1 MASISSIEKD
11 SIGTTR
17 DSFKD
22 CTLSCK
28 ISNQVYIN
36 FEKRKVPQ
44 AASDNFVKKW
54 LFCKTFVK
62 YFEQYL
68 FLYRWP
74 KFLKKTFEV
83 VHAQNR
89 SFSRKIYIHRDNLPN
104 DYFYCSSFTSNFLN
118 RYFLI
123 ARICSWW
130 KKNQQTKFIN
140 KN

>member
-22 CTLSCK
+22 CILSCK
-28 ISNQVYIN
+28 ISNQVHVN

-54 LFCKTFVK
+54 LFCKAFVQ

-83 VHAQNR
+83 VHA
-89 SFSRKIYIHRDNLPN
+89 
-104 DYFYCSSFTSNFLN
+104 
-118 RYFLI
+118 
-123 ARICSWW
+123 
-130 KKNQQTKFIN
+130 
-140 KN
+140 